1 MKDLTHGSPLKLI
14 AGFAVSLL
22 AANLMSQVYS
32 LVDSM
37 MVGRLVSTDAIGAIS
52 ASSQIIG
59 LVNSLTGG
67 LISGCGIVLGRCFG
81 GGDHSRLRHCM
92 ANILYLVGI
101 LSVIAVAV
109 LLPAMRPMLIGTHT
123 PEILLPMATDYSYI
137 IVLSLP
143 LALFGS
149 AFGSAFRS
157 LGDSRTP
164 LLTSLIGGAA
174 NVGFNA
180 FFIMVLRVGT
190 AGAALGTACSYAT
203 SLLLNL
209 LFFFKRLPLLRVRR
223 ADAGWDFRELGRLFL
238 TGLPVGMQN
247 SITSVSGLILQSAVN
262 RQGVEAVTAF
272 ATSGKIT
279 GVIWTLIATFET
291 TLIFYA
297 AQNRGAGDLT
307 RIRQGVRQT
316 SYLTFGMMAVITLV
330 VFLSGDRLFIPFV
343 GEEPTLLA
351 IAETYCQRQLMFFPF
366 MVMLSMLR
374 GAVQG
379 MGYTFPAVACG
390 VVELASRFV
399 VTRLAT
405 NLDALMFA
413 GPAAWVFTTLFLSI
427 LYPVLLRHLRRH
439 LAMEAM
445 AKRNMTGS
453 GVPCAAE
460 K

>member
-1 MKDLTHGSPLKLI
+1 MKDLTHGSPIRLI
-14 AGFAVSLL
+14 AGFAISLL
-22 AANLMSQVYS
+22 AANLMSQIYS
-32 LVDSM
+32 LADSM
-37 MVGRLVSTDAIGAIS
+37 MVGRLVSPDAIGAIS
-52 ASSQIIG
+52 ASSEILG

-67 LISGCGIVLGRCFG
+67 LIGGCGIVLGRYFG
-81 GGDHSRLRHCM
+81 GGNRAALRHCM
-92 ANILYLVGI
+92 ANILYLVG
-101 LSVIAVAV
+101 VISLVAVAV
-109 LLPAMRPMLIGTHT
+109 LLPIMHPLLIATHT
-123 PEILLPMATDYSYI
+123 PHVLIPMAIDYSYI
-137 IVLSLP
+137 IVFSLP
-143 LALFGS
+143 VAFFGNAL
-149 AFGSAFRS
+149 GSAFRS

-180 FFIMVLRVGT
+180 FFMIVLRLGIS
-190 AGAALGTACSYAT
+190 GAALGTACSYAT
-203 SLLLNL
+203 SLLLNI
-209 LFFFKRLPLLRVRR
+209 LFFFRRLPLLRVRCV
-223 ADAGWDFRELGRLFL
+223 DAGWDFRELGRLFF

-279 GVIWTLIATFET
+279 GVTWTLIATLET

-297 AQNRGAGDLT
+297 AQNRGAGDLP

-316 SYLTFGMMAVITLV
+316 SYLTFGMMAVLTLL
-330 VFLSGDRLFIPFV
+330 VFLSGDRLFVPFV
-343 GEEPTLLA
+343 GEDPILLS
-351 IAETYCQRQLMFFPF
+351 IAGTYCRRQLMFFPF

-390 VVELASRFV
+390 VVELTSRFV
-399 VTRLAT
+399 VTRLAKT
-405 NLDALMFA
+405 LDGLMFA
-413 GPAAWVFTTLFLSI
+413 GPAAWVFTTLFLTV

-439 LAMEAM
+439 LAAEEA
-445 AKRNMTGS
+445 AKQHMGAREE
-453 GVPCAAE
+453 PCVAR